1 MFTYLSPDGEEGYPG
16 TIELRVWY
24 TAWEEEEDGVPKVYL
39 EAEYEVEVV
48 GEECEETVVGI
59 TNHR

>member
-1 MFTYLSPDGEEGYPG
+1 MS
-16 TIELRVWY
+16 
-24 TAWEEEEDGVPKVYL
+24 KVYL
-39 EAEYEVEVV
+39 EAEYEVEMV